1 MCSQPFSASEKAIA
15 GCRTDSLRWRRP
27 RCPNRVSSPMLA
39 PLLMPETTRSGR
51 TSIRPV
57 SATWTQSDG
66 VPLTAM
72 KPFEAVRTDRGRLSV
87 RGIRRALW
95 FGRDDGQPPSPCS
108 ALTSA
113 SSPGPNNHH
122 RSKPE
127 FALCIRKK
135 VKHGWTEPIV
145 PSEADPGLPYPCD
158 NPQPDPAPVAVESA
172 ATTTTPAQTGRNHG
186 FLIHGAT
193 GPSLRSPPPSSCWPT

>member
-1 MCSQPFSASEKAIA
+1 
-15 GCRTDSLRWRRP
+15 
-27 RCPNRVSSPMLA
+27 MLA

-87 RGIRRALW
+87 REFDAPLW
-95 FGRDDGQPPSPCS
+95 LVSGATTVSSPSPCS

-113 SSPGPNNHH
+113 SS
-122 RSKPE
+122 RAE
-127 FALCIRKK
+127 
-135 VKHGWTEPIV
+135 
-145 PSEADPGLPYPCD
+145 
-158 NPQPDPAPVAVESA
+158 
-172 ATTTTPAQTGRNHG
+172 
-186 FLIHGAT
+186 
-193 GPSLRSPPPSSCWPT
+193 